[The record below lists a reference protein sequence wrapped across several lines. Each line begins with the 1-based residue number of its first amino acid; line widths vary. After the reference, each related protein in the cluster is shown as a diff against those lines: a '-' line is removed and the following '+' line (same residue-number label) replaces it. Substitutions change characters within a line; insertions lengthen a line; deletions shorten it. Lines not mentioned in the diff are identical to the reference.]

1 MGLGNIGKTLGLGIG
16 STLGSTLGLAR
27 GNTAPALR
35 EAAGAVGD
43 GHMCIGDMSTQ
54 LEAPACQAGG

>member
-1 MGLGNIGKTLGLGIG
+1 MGLGNIGKTLGLGID
-16 STLGSTLGLAR
+16 STLGLTR
-27 GNTAPALR
+27 GHTAPALR

-54 LEAPACQAGG
+54 LEAPACKAGG